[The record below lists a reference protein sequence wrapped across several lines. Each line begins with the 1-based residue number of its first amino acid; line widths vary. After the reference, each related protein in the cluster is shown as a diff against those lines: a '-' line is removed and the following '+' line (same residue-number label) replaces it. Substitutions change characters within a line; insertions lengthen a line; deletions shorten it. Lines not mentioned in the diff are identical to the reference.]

1 MVEYVSPPRGIP
13 KEALVNMGKFMGA
26 LKCFMKRPADAMR
39 IMLSLE
45 PHESRA
51 VEAIKTHCP
60 GIEVE
65 KLGLYL
71 GLFLA
76 VLLLACGVAAYIL
89 ALVYSMG
96 GL

>member
-1 MVEYVSPPRGIP
+1 
-13 KEALVNMGKFMGA
+13 
-26 LKCFMKRPADAMR
+26 MKRPADAMR
-39 IMLSLE
+39 IMLSLDTHE
-45 PHESRA
+45 PRA

-65 KLGLYL
+65 KLGIYL

-76 VLLLACGVAAYIL
+76 VLLLVCGVAAYIL

>member
-1 MVEYVSPPRGIP
+1 MG
-13 KEALVNMGKFMGA
+13 GKFIGA

-39 IMLSLE
+39 IMLSFDAYE
-45 PHESRA
+45 PRA

-76 VLLLACGVAAYIL
+76 ILLLACGVAAYIL